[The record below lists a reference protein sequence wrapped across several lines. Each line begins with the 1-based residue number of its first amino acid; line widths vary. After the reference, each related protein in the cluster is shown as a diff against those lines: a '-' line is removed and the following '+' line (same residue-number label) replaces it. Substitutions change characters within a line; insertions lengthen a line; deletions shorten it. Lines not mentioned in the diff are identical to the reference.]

1 MVHEA
6 FQGEIKVLTQ
16 TKKRRSLLARRAGE
30 AGEEDDGTGRVLAG
44 ADGGDGDGDGE
55 KEVWTEETTKA
66 PFLFLTVDIPQT
78 PLFKDSQG
86 GIIIPQVPLYTVMEK
101 FGGEKLVDV
110 IKNGVHQRKRYWIT
124 RLPRYLILSLGR
136 FTRNHFFVEKNPTIV
151 NFPVKNL
158 ELKDC
163 ECVTAG
169 LLAGWLAAF
178 ALLSRVSK

>member
-1 MVHEA
+1 MILDA

-16 TKKRRSLLARRAGE
+16 TKKKRSLLARRAE
-30 AGEEDDGTGRVLAG
+30 EGEEDDGTGRVLKEG
-44 ADGGDGDGDGE
+44 GGDGDGDGEGGE
-55 KEVWTEETTKA
+55 KEVWTEETSKA

-101 FGGEKLVDV
+101 FGGEKLTDV
-110 IKNGVHQRKRYWIT
+110 IKGGVHQRKRYWIT
-124 RLPRYLILSLGR
+124 RLPKYLILSLGR

-163 ECVTAG
+163 E
-169 LLAGWLAAF
+169 
-178 ALLSRVSK
+178 